1 MTRKWRDTRRDPV
14 VGSAPLMGTKARFC
28 AAVLALGGLALS
40 GGSLPACSSVDKD
53 TVSRPCPEG
62 QTCSVNL
69 TLLHTSDIHSRL
81 FPYEQVITQL
91 DATLGLGEL
100 NTISNIGGV
109 ARMAYVI
116 NRERARAGRVL
127 HLDSGDCFQ
136 GAPIFNF
143 FAGEPE
149 VRAMSAF
156 GVDGAVLGNHEF
168 DRGAQ
173 NLATQFQRWSNFPL
187 LAANY
192 RFDQTTQDIPNFGR
206 VGTIARPFVVL
217 NTGGLRVAA
226 IGLGN
231 LSSLT
236 SIFDNPNKLGA
247 TPLNTIEVAQTYID
261 LLRPYVDLVVMVTH
275 LGLDVDQRMVR
286 GTTGV
291 DVVLGGHNH
300 VVINPPQEI
309 RDCSADPNNP
319 GFVWATDP
327 NAAIDVDAIPPDGPD
342 RDPKNHPFAF
352 KRPCHPRRVFIAHS
366 GAFAKYVGRLDLVLS
381 NDPALVGPEGRTENY
396 DVVNGFEVVSTR
408 YNAFPIDVKV
418 PEDPVVVDMLQP
430 YRRSLDL
437 VADLDTLVGFSPQG
451 SKRFS
456 TSGGDSPL
464 GNVVGNAIW
473 LRLGIQTDFSLTN
486 STGIRT
492 DLNPGPITIEQM
504 YNIFPFDNSISKMQL
519 SGAEVQEV
527 FDFAARRTAS
537 RGCTSQIQIAGAR
550 VRFNCTGCDRINL
563 ACTSDAECQ
572 AASPPR
578 DACDLSTRRCIKRCD
593 EDEEC
598 STSIGGS
605 CDPQKKICLVNACA
619 EQVYIGH
626 RDTGCSCD
634 NDCVGKPCTDPN
646 QAPSGICDKTAHPR
660 ARADQGRCLSLI
672 SDTNLYELA
681 TSNYLAGGGS
691 GYRVLQRNTTQVDTK
706 VQQRDALIDYLRAG
720 KPCGY
725 DPVAYPNSEGLK
737 ACTADPDCGNP
748 DLVCSCPGHVGQ
760 KASGPV
766 TCETVGTCDGDAG
779 RCVRKDCRDQVAEFH
794 AKRCAGAP
802 DQAACRV
809 SVSACQL
816 AGEECKILSCVDKSL
831 GSASDNRVE
840 LIGR

>member
-1 MTRKWRDTRRDPV
+1 
-14 VGSAPLMGTKARFC
+14 MGTKPRFC
-28 AAVLALGGLALS
+28 AAILALGGLVIW
-40 GGSLPACSSVDKD
+40 GGSLPACSSD
-53 TVSRPCPEG
+53 TETVERPCPPGE
-62 QTCSVNL
+62 TCSVNL
-69 TLLHTSDIHSRL
+69 TLIHTSDIHSRL
-81 FPYEQVITQL
+81 YPYEQVITQV

-100 NTISNIGGV
+100 NTVANIGGV

-116 NRERARAGRVL
+116 NRERARSARVL

-149 VRAMSAF
+149 VRTMSAF

-173 NLATQFQRWSNFPL
+173 NVATQFQKWSNFPL

-192 RFDQTTQDIPNFGR
+192 RFEQTTQDFPNFGR
-206 VGTIARPFVVL
+206 VGTVTNPFVVL

-231 LSSLT
+231 LSSMT
-236 SIFDNPNKLGA
+236 SIFDSPNKSGL
-247 TPLNTIEVAQTYID
+247 TPLNTVEVAQGYID
-261 LLRPYVDLVVMVTH
+261 LLRPYVDLVVLVTH
-275 LGLDVDQRMVR
+275 LGLDVDQRVVR

-319 GFVWATDP
+319 GYVWATDP
-327 NAAIDVDAIPPDGPD
+327 NAKIDVDAIPPDGPG
-342 RDPKNHPFAF
+342 RDPQNHPWAF
-352 KRPCHPRRVFIAHS
+352 QRPCHPRRVIIAHS

-381 NDPALVGPEGRTENY
+381 NDPARVAPDGNPEHY
-396 DVVNGFEVVSTR
+396 DSVNGFEVVSNR
-408 YNAFPIDVKV
+408 YNAFPIDARV
-418 PEDPVVVDMLQP
+418 PEDPVLVDMLQP
-430 YRRSLDL
+430 YRRALDL
-437 VADLDTLVGFSPQG
+437 AADLDTLVGYSPLG
-451 SKRFS
+451 SKRIS

-473 LRLGIQTDFSLTN
+473 LRLGIQTDFALTN

-492 DLNPGPITIEQM
+492 DLNPGPITVEQM

-519 SGAEVQEV
+519 SGTEVQEV
-527 FDFAARRTAS
+527 FDFAARRSAS
-537 RGCTSQIQIAGAR
+537 RGCSSQIQIAGAR
-550 VRFNCTGCDRINL
+550 VRLNCTGCDRINL
-563 ACTSDAECQ
+563 ACTSDEECQ
-572 AASPPR
+572 SATPRR
-578 DACDLSTRRCIKRCD
+578 DACDPSARRCIVRCSND
-593 EDEEC
+593 DDC
-598 STSIGGS
+598 SKSIGGS
-605 CDPQKKICLVNACA
+605 CDPQKKICVVAACA

-626 RDTGCSCD
+626 RELACTCD
-634 NDCVGKPCTDPN
+634 NECVGQPCS
-646 QAPSGICDKTAHPR
+646 APPSAPPGVCDVTAHLRERP
-660 ARADQGRCLSLI
+660 DQGRCMTPI
-672 SDTNLYELA
+672 SSTNLYELA

-725 DPVAYPNSEGLK
+725 DDVAYPSSEGLK
-737 ACTADPDCGNP
+737 ACTADSDCGDP
-748 DLVCSCPGHVGQ
+748 EVVCSCPGHVRELPG
-760 KASGPV
+760 SPL
-766 TCETVGTCDGDAG
+766 TCETVGTCDGNVG
-779 RCVRKDCRDQVAEFH
+779 RCVRKDCRDQVADFH
-794 AKRCAGAP
+794 AKRCLGAP
-802 DQAACRV
+802 NQEACRV
-809 SVSACQL
+809 SISTCQL
-816 AGEECKILSCVDKSL
+816 AGEECKILSCVDKNM